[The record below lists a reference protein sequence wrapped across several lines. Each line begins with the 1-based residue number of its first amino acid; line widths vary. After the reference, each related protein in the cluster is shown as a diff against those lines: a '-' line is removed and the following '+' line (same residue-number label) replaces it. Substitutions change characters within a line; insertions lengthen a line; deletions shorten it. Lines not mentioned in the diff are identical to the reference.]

1 MNQHYIQKQK
11 EFQDAQKLTQQEIYE
26 LQERQKY
33 EAIYSPRTSL
43 KRKRDE
49 EANLL
54 SEILLKLDPFTL
66 SILKNDFEAA
76 GGELKVNEFVI
87 MMRHHLSDW
96 RQDLT
101 NREQKLN
108 ICLSNF
114 FEQVDMNL
122 NGLLAW
128 DELSNFVMGKSVS
141 LNNKRKDVVKQYT
154 KQEVDINY
162 KVKSS
167 IIKKVIYISD
177 IDKVAFF
184 EEGSC
189 IVQILNH
196 IDGTI
201 IPKPLKI
208 EPDDYLINS
217 TSIKKD
223 NQDFYYI
230 DEKIIQI
237 KMVTHIL
244 DVIYISDSKHKC
256 LMVST
261 TDKFVRAYKILN
273 GGFVPL
279 TEIRNNTFIKEQMLF
294 KHEVNCMSWDES
306 REILFCGELDGSI
319 ELWNLN
325 KLYLDKEEQGDKLK
339 KKGDT
344 NNFFQFQKNIILQ
357 GGHTDII
364 TSLICLPKLQFMV
377 SGGLDCKIILWDTI
391 ENKIKFTFKGHTRG
405 ITSLAFD
412 PATILLF
419 SAGFD
424 HWVKQ
429 CLIEI
434 KKFLSH
440 LMKQIGVWNPY
451 TEHMVYKI
459 SDFRNSLQHI
469 IVIEGSNQLISLD
482 IKGNVKVR
490 DIQKFKERQNFSI
503 QQDEHGFNFN
513 PVYFTCIK
521 STSLKLVFCGQS
533 IAAYNYDYGFNPNV
547 CDDLK
552 PLCCIM
558 NTRQIK
564 FYTPAG
570 PRLKVW
576 CGLTGEVDKIFLDMS
591 QEYSEITAF
600 CLDSF
605 QKRMIIGD
613 KKGYVNSF
621 NCENGA
627 KIKSHPKHFAPVI
640 FIKDCLELGVV
651 ITVSSDNIINIV
663 SNHYDDDKDSL
674 LRSIKLIDH
683 YITCIDIYIEY
694 NSIVLGFYTGQV
706 GFFDMNSGKFL
717 GQYSD
722 KLSHHQVTDV
732 MSLPDIPFVVSSSQ
746 NGQIQFISGPPL
758 FYKFQVVESF
768 QNIDQELYNKDSEL
782 EDVGVSR
789 IKYCKENQQLFVAD
803 FKGYLKCYDIS
814 KIIQN
819 LNENIEQLKLNTK
832 QKEDKHTYY
841 KSMRE
846 YFQFNAQTEPTV
858 VWNTKAT
865 SEQITFLEYNDVY
878 KLLFICISD
887 KNVMIFDSVKGQY
900 IDSLR
905 QNEDSLIQIPIGYR
919 KKNTIELYDHSLKI
933 RIDRTKEEDELIE
946 KQKKLEYLSQLKKK
960 MKQQQKLE
968 LQSNMSQLNSSFNQS
983 YYDSELQSP
992 RDDKSILS
1000 SSKGMQM
1007 ANGALNNQFQLQG
1020 LAEKQDEQDDAEI
1033 LSDDQNKN
1041 IFLTNNEKKS
1051 RQFDQVIE
1059 GEESSRSLA
1068 DEDENDDQDNNK
1080 DLKNE
1085 AQNVLD
1091 DRIVYLQY
1099 PECEFNAFFFWNLVK
1114 KEPYASQKSKPQW
1127 KLELDIKQY
1136 YDKYLQDIKQI
1147 EQSISE
1153 LEKKT
1158 KIIQIQNQKFKIIRF
1173 EVDLNKFDPQQ
1184 HFQPKV
1190 AANQKEEDLDADDE
1204 PVDAKTIALNY
1215 QKKLIQHQ
1223 EKKDQEGRVKINY
1236 NQIWDNLSKNKT
1248 NSRYY
1253 DSKHYLQLV
1262 KNKPNLTREQED
1274 KILEVYQALKGIEQI
1289 DQAQDDKNDKKSKIN
1304 IKENAKKTEIESV
1317 TQSRNSIRSQ
1327 NQQKEIKKGQLDQQV
1342 LQGKRGLL
1350 KLKQQKEANELQVNP
1365 ESKLKNDQEA
1375 NLQKRNS
1382 TAISSRMSQRVSK
1395 LGIENQQTLLEQ
1407 IPSKVEMNEDLNSSI
1422 SQQDEHKQ
1430 DQELTQLLVNSKN
1443 AQIQSYLQLLEEQK
1457 QQNELL
1463 FGTQNN
1469 KKTLKSQQTKQEVQ
1483 INHTH
1488 QHSVTQMIA
1497 QAFNQDNTK
1506 ELDLDQMVKRITD
1519 KFNK

>member
-154 KQEVDINY
+154 KQDVDINY

-244 DVIYISDSKHKC
+244 DVIYISDAKHKC

-279 TEIRNNTFIKEQMLF
+279 TEIRNNTFVKEQMLF
-294 KHEVNCMSWDES
+294 KHEVNCMSWDDS

-325 KLYLDKEEQGDKLK
+325 KLYLDKEDQGDKLK

-344 NNFFQFQKNIILQ
+344 TNFFQFQKNIILQ
-357 GGHTDII
+357 CGHNDII

-391 ENKIKFTFKGHTRG
+391 ENKIKYTFKGHTRG

-424 HWVKQ
+424 HW
-429 CLIEI
+429 
-434 KKFLSH
+434 
-440 LMKQIGVWNPY
+440 IGVWNPY

-490 DIQKFKERQNFSI
+490 DIQKFKERQNFCI

-513 PVYFTCIK
+513 PAYFTCIK
-521 STSLKLVFCGQS
+521 STSLKLIFCGQS
-533 IAAYNYDYGFNPNV
+533 LAAYNYDYGFNPNV

-591 QEYSEITAF
+591 QEYSEITSF

-627 KIKSHPKHFAPVI
+627 KIKSHPKHSAPVI

-663 SNHYDDDKDSL
+663 SNNYDDDKDSL
-674 LRSIKLIDH
+674 LRSIKLLDH

-722 KLSHHQVTDV
+722 GLSHHQVTDV
-732 MSLPDIPFVVSSSQ
+732 MSLPDMPFVVSSSQ

-768 QNIDQELYNKDSEL
+768 QNIDQELFKNDSEL
-782 EDVGVSR
+782 EDVGVSK

-803 FKGYLKCYDIS
+803 FKGYLKCYEIS

-819 LNENIEQLKLNTK
+819 LNENIEQHKLNTK
-832 QKEDKHTYY
+832 LKEDKHTLY

-887 KNVMIFDSVKGQY
+887 KNVMILDSMKGQY

-933 RIDRTKEEDELIE
+933 RIDRTQEEDEQIE
-946 KQKKLEYLSQLKKK
+946 KQKKLDYLSQMKKK
-960 MKQQQKLE
+960 IKQQQKLE

-1000 SSKGMQM
+1000 SSKGMVF
-1007 ANGALNNQFQLQG
+1007 ANSIQIQG
-1020 LAEKQDEQDDAEI
+1020 LVENKDEQTDEMQ
-1033 LSDDQNKN
+1033 LDDQNKN

-1051 RQFDQVIE
+1051 SQFDQVIE
-1059 GEESSRSLA
+1059 GGDSSKSLA
-1068 DEDENDDQDNNK
+1068 DEDDNDENSEKNK
-1080 DLKNE
+1080 ETKNE
-1085 AQNVLD
+1085 AQNLLD
-1091 DRIVYLQY
+1091 DRNVYLQY

-1147 EQSISE
+1147 DQSINE

-1158 KIIQIQNQKFKIIRF
+1158 KIIQIQNQKFKIMRF
-1173 EVDLNKFDPQQ
+1173 EVDLSKFDPQQ

-1190 AANQKEEDLDADDE
+1190 AANQKEEDLDADE
-1204 PVDAKTIALNY
+1204 EAVDAKTIAKNY
-1215 QKKLIQHQ
+1215 KKKLIQNQ
-1223 EKKDQEGRVKINY
+1223 EKKDQKQRVKINY
-1236 NQIWDNLSKNKT
+1236 NQIWENLSKNKT

-1289 DQAQDDKNDKKSKIN
+1289 DQVEVVKKDKKIKKT
-1304 IKENAKKTEIESV
+1304 IKENTKKAETENV
-1317 TQSRNSIRSQ
+1317 KQSRNSIRKSL
-1327 NQQKEIKKGQLDQQV
+1327 NQQKEPQKGQLDQQV

-1350 KLKQQKEANELQVNP
+1350 KLKQQKETNELQVNP
-1365 ESKLKNDQEA
+1365 ESNESKTKIGQEA
-1375 NLQKRNS
+1375 NQQTRNS
-1382 TAISSRMSQRVSK
+1382 TINSSRKSQRVSK
-1395 LGIENQQTLLEQ
+1395 LAIENQQSLLDK
-1407 IPSKVEMNEDLNSSI
+1407 IPSKLDMNDDLSSSL
-1422 SQQDEHKQ
+1422 SQQDDHQQEQ
-1430 DQELTQLLVNSKN
+1430 DLAQLLTSSKN
-1443 AQIQSYLQLLEEQK
+1443 VQIQSYLKLLEEQK
-1457 QQNELL
+1457 QQNQLL
-1463 FGTQNN
+1463 FGSQNP
-1469 KKTLKSQQTKQEVQ
+1469 KKNLKSEQTKQEVQ

-1497 QAFNQDNTK
+1497 QAFNQDNAK

>member
-154 KQEVDINY
+154 KQDVDINY

-201 IPKPLKI
+201 VPKPLKI

-244 DVIYISDSKHKC
+244 DIIYISDVKHKC

-279 TEIRNNTFIKEQMLF
+279 TEIRNNTFVKEQMLF
-294 KHEVNCMSWDES
+294 KHEVNCMSWDDS

-325 KLYLDKEEQGDKLK
+325 KLYLDKEEQGEKLK

-357 GGHTDII
+357 GGHNDII

-377 SGGLDCKIILWDTI
+377 SGGLDCKINLWDTI

-424 HWVKQ
+424 HW
-429 CLIEI
+429 
-434 KKFLSH
+434 
-440 LMKQIGVWNPY
+440 IGVWNPY

-521 STSLKLVFCGQS
+521 STSLKLIFCGQS

-605 QKRMIIGD
+605 EKRMIIGD

-627 KIKSHPKHFAPVI
+627 KIKSHPKHSAPVI

-651 ITVSSDNIINIV
+651 VTVSSDNIINIV

-674 LRSIKLIDH
+674 LRSIKLLDH

-722 KLSHHQVTDV
+722 KLSNHQVTDI
-732 MSLPDIPFVVSSSQ
+732 MSLPDMPFVVSSCQ

-768 QNIDQELYNKDSEL
+768 QNIDQELFNKDSEL
-782 EDVGVSR
+782 EDVGVSK

-814 KIIQN
+814 KIISN
-819 LNENIEQLKLNTK
+819 LSENIEQLKLNSK
-832 QKEDKHTYY
+832 LKEDKHTFY

-846 YFQFNAQTEPTV
+846 YFQFNVQTEPTAI
-858 VWNTKAT
+858 WNTKAT

-878 KLLFICISD
+878 KLLFACISD

-933 RIDRTKEEDELIE
+933 RIDRTKEEDEQIE
-946 KQKKLEYLSQLKKK
+946 RQKKLDYLTQMKKK

-1000 SSKGMQM
+1000 SSKGMQSTS
-1007 ANGALNNQFQLQG
+1007 GGPNNIFQMQG
-1020 LAEKQDEQDDAEI
+1020 SYENKDEQNDAEMQ
-1033 LSDDQNKN
+1033 LDDQNKN
-1041 IFLTNNEKKS
+1041 IFLTNNDRKS

-1059 GEESSRSLA
+1059 EADSSRSIQ
-1068 DEDENDDQDNNK
+1068 EEQENDIDSENTK
-1080 DLKNE
+1080 DPKNE
-1085 AQNVLD
+1085 AHNLLD
-1091 DRIVYLQY
+1091 DRNVYLQY
-1099 PECEFNAFFFWNLVK
+1099 PECEFNAFYFWKLVK

-1127 KLELDIKQY
+1127 KLELDIKAY
-1136 YDKYLQDIKQI
+1136 YEKYLEDMKKV
-1147 EQSISE
+1147 EQSINE

-1158 KIIQIQNQKFKIIRF
+1158 KIIQIQNQKFKIMRF
-1173 EVDLNKFDPQQ
+1173 EVDLSKFDPQH

-1190 AANQKEEDLDADDE
+1190 AANQKEEDLDADE
-1204 PVDAKTIALNY
+1204 ESIDAKTIAMNY
-1215 QKKLIQHQ
+1215 QKKLIQNQ
-1223 EKKDQEGRVKINY
+1223 EKKDQEQRVKINY
-1236 NQIWDNLSKNKT
+1236 NQIWENLSKNKT
-1248 NSRYY
+1248 NSRFY
-1253 DSKHYLQLV
+1253 DSRHYLQLV
-1262 KNKPNLTREQED
+1262 KNKPNLTKEQED

-1289 DQAQDDKNDKKSKIN
+1289 DQVEEDKKDKKSKTT
-1304 IKENAKKTEIESV
+1304 IKENTKKAEILNN
-1317 TQSRNSIRSQ
+1317 TQQTRDSIKSLK
-1327 NQQKEIKKGQLDQQV
+1327 QQKEIKKGQLDQQI

-1350 KLKQQKEANELQVNP
+1350 KLKKEQSEPQVNP
-1365 ESKLKNDQEA
+1365 ESKTKTDQEIDS
-1375 NLQKRNS
+1375 QKRNS
-1382 TAISSRMSQRVSK
+1382 TINSSRKSQRLSK
-1395 LGIENQQTLLEQ
+1395 LAIENQQDLIDEFPNKQ
-1407 IPSKVEMNEDLNSSI
+1407 DMKDDLNSTI
-1422 SQQDEHKQ
+1422 SQHDENKNE
-1430 DQELTQLLVNSKN
+1430 QEQALLFMNSKN
-1443 AQIQSYLQLLEEQK
+1443 EKIQNYLKLLEEQK
-1457 QQNELL
+1457 QQNLLL
-1463 FGTQNN
+1463 FGSENPT
-1469 KKTLKSQQTKQEVQ
+1469 KILKSQQTKQEIQV
-1483 INHTH
+1483 NHTH

-1497 QAFNQDNTK
+1497 QAFNQDNSK
-1506 ELDLDQMVKRITD
+1506 ELDLDQMVKRITE